1 MRLPGLLQLPGRA
14 VTSRPTC
21 DLCDRP
27 LPDQAYV
34 CERCAEGVRED
45 LLRIVKY
52 AGDVEGAVLKL
63 VRYGGLGG
71 GSGERPVPFD
81 DVRAERA
88 AAVGNMVATWAR
100 HVAESRGLVVEP
112 PEASRT
118 VGPLCYHG
126 GALPFLDAKKPPCR
140 HPSCLEIGTRRAYLG
155 VEVAA
160 RWLAEHDQLEWLR
173 HQREAAEAMAELRE
187 AAREVER
194 IVDRPRDRW
203 YAGPCWA
210 ELDDV
215 DAEDAGGESKRCMV
229 ELYAAP
235 GAKTVRCRDCG
246 SEYDAAARKDW
257 LLREARDA
265 LVHAE
270 LMARAL
276 TALGIEDVTPARVR
290 GMARH
295 GRLMAK
301 GTNQAGDPTYRVG
314 DVLDVIEEQERIEA
328 ERVRRREEK
337 AARKAQ
343 RAEGKSAA

>member
-1 MRLPGLLQLPGRA
+1 M
-14 VTSRPTC
+14 TSQPTC
-21 DLCDRP
+21 DLCARP
-27 LPDQAYV
+27 VGDTAYV
-34 CERCAEGVRED
+34 CSPCADKMRAD
-45 LLRIVKY
+45 LLRIVDL
-52 AGDVEGAVLKL
+52 AGEVEGAILKL
-63 VRYGGLGG
+63 VRYGGSGG

-81 DVRAERA
+81 DKRAERA
-88 AAVGNMVATWAR
+88 AAVGNTISTWAR
-100 HVAESRGLVVEP
+100 HIAESRGLTVELP
-112 PEASRT
+112 DKPKP

-126 GALPFLDAKKPPCR
+126 QALPLLNPAKPPCP
-140 HPSCLEIGTRRAYLG
+140 HLSCVEIRTRRAHLG
-155 VEVAA
+155 VAVAA
-160 RWLAEHDQLEWLR
+160 AWLAEHDQLEWLR
-173 HQREAAEAMAELRE
+173 HQQEAAEAFGDLRE

-203 YAGPCWA
+203 YAGPCWG
-210 ELDDV
+210 ELPV
-215 DAEDAGGESKRCMV
+215 DEGEAGEPERCMV

-235 GAKTVRCRDCG
+235 GAKTVRCRECG
-246 SEYDAAARKDW
+246 NVYDAESRKQW
-257 LLREARDA
+257 LLDEARDA